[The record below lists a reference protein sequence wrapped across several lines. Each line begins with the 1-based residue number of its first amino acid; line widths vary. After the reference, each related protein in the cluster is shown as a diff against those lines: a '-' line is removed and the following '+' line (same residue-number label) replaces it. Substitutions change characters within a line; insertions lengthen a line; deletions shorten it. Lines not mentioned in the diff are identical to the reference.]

1 MSFTLRFDM
10 IQNERQYKITQTK
23 LREFENAI
31 AELKTLPAPTTRN
44 EQLDYQLDFDA
55 LTSFVEEFKEEI
67 AEYEKLKQG
76 KTEHLDLDFLEKLP
90 EALIKARIVRGL
102 TQEQLA
108 DRLNVKPQQVQR
120 DEANLYASASFHKLL
135 AVQKALNVEIKQEVI
150 FK

>member
-1 MSFTLRFDM
+1 M
-10 IQNERQYKITQTK
+10 IQNERQYKITLTK
-23 LREFENAI
+23 LREFEDSI

-44 EQLDYQLDFDA
+44 EELDYQLYFDA
-55 LTSFVEEFKEEI
+55 FTSQIEEFKEEI
-67 AEYEKLKQG
+67 AAYEKLKQG
-76 KTEHLDLDFLEKLP
+76 ETEQLPIDLFEKLP
-90 EALIKARIVRGL
+90 EALIKARIARGL

-135 AVQKALNVEIKQEVI
+135 AIQKALNVEIKQEVI